1 MAVRI
6 RPAVYFDNLP
16 CFCKACGI
24 KKRYASMGIAFFV
37 YLLTSRRFKH
47 SQSKKHRQG
56 CDNNIA
62 EIEGMGEN
70 AAYYGKQADC

>member
-24 KKRYASMGIAFFV
+24 KKRYALMGIAFFV
-37 YLLTSRRFKH
+37 YLLTSCRFKH
-47 SQSKKHRQG
+47 TQSKKHRQ
-56 CDNNIA
+56 NSNHNVA
-62 EIEGMGEN
+62 EIKGAGEN
-70 AAYYGKQADC
+70 AANNGKQTDS

>member
-37 YLLTSRRFKH
+37 YLLASCRFKH

-56 CDNNIA
+56 GKDNVTKIK
-62 EIEGMGEN
+62 GMSKN